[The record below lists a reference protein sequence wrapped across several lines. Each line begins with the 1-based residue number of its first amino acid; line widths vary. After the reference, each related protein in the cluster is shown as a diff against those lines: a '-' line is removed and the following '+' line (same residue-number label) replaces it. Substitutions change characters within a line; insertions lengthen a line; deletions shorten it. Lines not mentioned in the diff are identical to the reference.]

1 MDENLNREEEIAK
14 LAEQGITMYPPVEI
28 PQEPLPPAME
38 YANVPPEEVEKY
50 REYVVH
56 YFDNQMNKDIL
67 MLQGEDKERMFQMLN
82 DYADILEKIF
92 HDGIP
97 ILEHIQDKRWSAA
110 NKNPHTGI
118 NWEYSC
124 PIIREYEIWKK
135 SKVVVKDEPTEG

>member
-1 MDENLNREEEIAK
+1 MDENLN
-14 LAEQGITMYPPVEI
+14 QTS
-28 PQEPLPPAME
+28 LPTPTVYADVPA
-38 YANVPPEEVEKY
+38 EEVERY
-50 REYVVH
+50 RELVVH

-67 MLQGEDKERMFQMLN
+67 RLEGEDKNRMFQMLN

-97 ILEHIQDKRWSAA
+97 ILEYIQDKHWAAA

-124 PIIREYEIWKK
+124 PIIREYKKWKE
-135 SKVVVKDEPTEG
+135 SRVQNTQETVQQS

>member
-1 MDENLNREEEIAK
+1 MDENLNPDII
-14 LAEQGITMYPPVEI
+14 LDPPVVNV
-28 PQEPLPPAME
+28 QDPLPEPMT
-38 YANVPPEEVEKY
+38 YADVPPEEVEMY
-50 REYVVH
+50 RKHVVH

-67 MLQGEDKERMFQMLN
+67 RLEGEDKNRMFQMFH
-82 DYADILEKIF
+82 DYADVLEKIF

-97 ILEHIQDKRWSAA
+97 ILEHVQDKLWAAA

-135 SKVVVKDEPTEG
+135 EKESKQEEIEPNES

>member
-1 MDENLNREEEIAK
+1 MDQNLNPDII
-14 LAEQGITMYPPVEI
+14 LDPPVVIE
-28 PQEPLPPAME
+28 QEPLPTPTV
-38 YANVPPEEVEKY
+38 YANVAPEDVDHY
-50 REYVVH
+50 RECVVH

-67 MLQGEDKERMFQMLN
+67 RLEGQDKERMFQMLN

-97 ILEHIQDKRWSAA
+97 ILEYIQDKSWAAA

-124 PIIREYEIWKK
+124 PIIREYKLWKESRVQNTEEILPE
-135 SKVVVKDEPTEG
+135 S